1 MEKQKQQEHAAAL
14 LREEKAKELYEKINN
29 LSLSFTLKKDKNDKV
44 FGSIRTEDIL
54 KEMKNLGF
62 QLEKKQL
69 LDFVPLN
76 NLGDNCLKIKL
87 SENLTAQYM
96 NDELKVNGEEI
107 ELKGRLK
114 TNILSRTNNFAY
126 EDQGKIEELKQ
137 DQTII
142 VRGFYKKTGNFANPL
157 FHVKKISL
165 QESSKL
171 YFEAK
176 GKFFSAEKKEQTE
189 KNIGLAVEI
198 LLQACKIRK
207 VVPTDKELNLLEE
220 GCQEVFKVFDFIE
233 ENIPSSKGKYDN
245 YKKATEKIKILVQ
258 QEKSHR
264 RQRPNQPSSST
275 SSSST
280 TSNNSQLNQLQKEL
294 QSKQMGN
301 KSSTN
306 LQQPNNGFN
315 WLYVVIPGAVLLV
328 VMGIII
334 AYLVA
339 TKSEKSI
346 LCRYGDTV
354 VLTVLCLKQSAKAS
368 KLNFVPLTIFF
379 EEKFYSV
386 GKIPAV
392 FNKREGKP
400 DYNSVTIARLIDRS
414 IRSFFPLGGQY
425 EIQIT
430 NSVLI
435 TQLDESSFELIITA
449 SKENIVMVE
458 LEAEEIA
465 ERELE
470 KAVIFAQEQTQQ
482 LLHFFQQIAQRID
495 GRKQSDIRPLNI
507 KINCLPNVHGSALFQ
522 RGETQVLSV
531 VTLGKSS
538 DRQLIDNIFVHT
550 HKHFIHHYNFPAFA
564 VNEIAGFK
572 SLSRREIG
580 HGQLVEKTFPPL
592 LPSVEDFPYTIR
604 VVSEVLSSDGSS
616 SQASICAT
624 SLALL
629 SAGIPLKNPIAG
641 IALGLLEGE
650 ILVDINGLEDKFG
663 EMDYKVAGTEKGV
676 CSLQLDVKNQGISF
690 SIFQKTLQAG
700 KKARIYLLQEMN
712 KYLPKTRPQLT
723 SQVAK
728 FRKFFIGVERFGL
741 IVGSQGKTINRLI
754 QETGVNI
761 DLQPDGFAL
770 LYHHDEQQL
779 TKAISFIESQ
789 LKKR

>member
-76 NLGDNCLKIKL
+76 NL
-87 SENLTAQYM
+87 
-96 NDELKVNGEEI
+96 VNGEEI

-157 FHVKKISL
+157 FHVK
-165 QESSKL
+165 
-171 YFEAK
+171 
-176 GKFFSAEKKEQTE
+176 
-189 KNIGLAVEI
+189 
-198 LLQACKIRK
+198 RK

-334 AYLVA
+334 AYLVVFEIDQLA

-414 IRSFFPLGGQY
+414 IRSFFPLGATVVISKNQG
-425 EIQIT
+425 EFIC
-430 NSVLI
+430 NPSI